1 MKSRAQ
7 VRVEKARASLNEAIA
22 NQQDERRRRRIL
34 CSCGKQHPIGK
45 LDLLV
50 THYYIEPH
58 GCTGGDYWREGEWQF
73 LCPYDGTRNR
83 LLFPGDYDLDWK
95 DRDTDKAAAIV
106 FKHLYRGL
114 FASST
119 DVHGDRDEAKYG
131 RAWCNNEYVDQHRER
146 FELPPRA
153 KQR

>member
-1 MKSRAQ
+1 MTAAQ
-7 VRVEKARASLNEAIA
+7 AKVAKARAQLDEAIA
-22 NQQDERRRRRIL
+22 DQQEERRRRRIL
-34 CSCGKQHPIGK
+34 CSCGKMHPIGK

-73 LCPYDGTRNR
+73 LCPYTGERNR
-83 LLFPGDYDLDWK
+83 LLFDDYDLDWK
-95 DRDTDKAAAIV
+95 DRDTSKAAGVV
-106 FKHLYRGL
+106 FKYLYRGL
-114 FASST
+114 FANT
-119 DVHGDRDEAKYG
+119 IDTHGDADESKYG
-131 RAWCNNEYVDQHRER
+131 RAWANNYYIDQHRER